1 MSIVPTDSDRQINR
15 EELARALAAERA
27 LASAPVS
34 LDAISGAELYDKQ
47 YPPREFIV
55 DGLIKR
61 GDLVLLAGRPKSG
74 KSWLLLQMAQAVD
87 TGARFLGRETARAKV
102 LFIALEDGERRVHE
116 RLHIR
121 GWRPAEAHFAF
132 DLFPLGGAGLQQLK
146 YAAQAF
152 DVVIVDTLR
161 TALGGMDENDNSQMG
176 WVVQSLA
183 DFAHD
188 ADKVVVV
195 SHHTRK
201 GDATDAFE
209 LIRGAGAI
217 RAAYD
222 VGMLIQRKEKEPE
235 AVLRFESR
243 DLQIEDMTIHFDPE
257 TGWRYEGDARR
268 IEEIRAGRRVVQ
280 ALAELGDAQTAD
292 AIAEHLGISK
302 QAAWQ
307 QLTKAE
313 RDGLVKRRTEHV
325 DGARKPRDLWYL
337 AQMT

>member
-55 DGLIKR
+55 DGLVKR

-74 KSWLLLQMAQAVD
+74 KSWLLLQLAQAVD

-152 DVVIVDTLR
+152 DVVIVDSFR
-161 TALGGMDENDNSQMG
+161 AALGAADECDNGLMAQL
-176 WVVQSLA
+176 VQSLA
-183 DFAHD
+183 DHAHD
-188 ADKVVVV
+188 TGKVIVIA
-195 SHHTRK
+195 HHTRK
-201 GDATDAFE
+201 AGAEDPFE
-209 LIRGAGAI
+209 TVRGA
-217 RAAYD
+217 
-222 VGMLIQRKEKEPE
+222 
-235 AVLRFESR
+235 SS
-243 DLQIEDMTIHFDPE
+243 T
-257 TGWRYEGDARR
+257 
-268 IEEIRAGRRVVQ
+268 
-280 ALAELGDAQTAD
+280 
-292 AIAEHLGISK
+292 
-302 QAAWQ
+302 
-307 QLTKAE
+307 
-313 RDGLVKRRTEHV
+313 
-325 DGARKPRDLWYL
+325 
-337 AQMT
+337 